1 MLAKKASLQLER
13 QSSSCTPLNVMLSL
27 VWITL
32 LVRKPLQCSASGTV
46 MDNRLSRDLK
56 SNNLKKR
63 NIQVQHKEFGSD
75 WLMIKIKIKTGTT
88 TISSKRAK
96 KPITS
101 LGF

>member
-1 MLAKKASLQLER
+1 
-13 QSSSCTPLNVMLSL
+13 
-27 VWITL
+27 
-32 LVRKPLQCSASGTV
+32 

-75 WLMIKIKIKTGTT
+75 WLMIRIKIKTGTT

-96 KPITS
+96 KPITT
-101 LGF
+101 